1 MESRSTSRYGP
12 LEFLETFFSMGFS
25 CICDECGGCDECS
38 VKIDTVGERESD
50 AINQNLENK
59 KEEDMT
65 DD

>member
-1 MESRSTSRYGP
+1 MREYLVEMWKSTQLVS
-12 LEFLETFFSMGFS
+12 LT
-25 CICDECGGCDECS
+25 
-38 VKIDTVGERESD
+38 SD

>member
-1 MESRSTSRYGP
+1 MDEHGFQKTATTIAEAQRRSAV
-12 LEFLETFFSMGFS
+12 
-25 CICDECGGCDECS
+25 DEDYEWMREYL
-38 VKIDTVGERESD
+38 VEIDTVGERESD